1 MRPAH
6 GSILEVVLKA
16 VHTRSAMKFLPILFL
31 CLTAPLL
38 YGQGKPGGRNNPVTN
53 QNTPG
58 QTSPSG
64 TATAIMMWRCNL
76 PGGSYSVALRSVV
89 SVSSHEYLVD
99 GVARVTEVN
108 IDTTGNALVRFYYI
122 EPTTP
127 TSPIGLGNAT
137 IDKAKELFQK
147 GAEMSGQDVWQKVI
161 KNYPTTTH
169 AHTIEYRVTDKETLQ
184 RLYTSAEAALRL
196 NQNTIFDGSNST
208 QTDPTAPPQP
218 PNTP

>member
-1 MRPAH
+1 
-6 GSILEVVLKA
+6 
-16 VHTRSAMKFLPILFL
+16 MKFLPFLLLF
-31 CLTAPLL
+31 LTAPLL
-38 YGQGKPGGRNNPVTN
+38 HAQRGGGGGTGTGTRTNPVVN
-53 QNTPG
+53 GNTPAG
-58 QTSPSG
+58 SPGPSA
-64 TATAIMMWRCNL
+64 TATAILMWRCNL
-76 PGGSYSVALRSVV
+76 PGGSYSVALRAVV

-108 IDTTGNALVRFYYI
+108 IDTVGNALARFYYI
-122 EPTTP
+122 EPSTP

-137 IDKAKELFQK
+137 VQKAQELFQQ
-147 GAEMSGQDVWQKVI
+147 GAELSGQDVWSKVI

-169 AHTIEYRVTDKETLQ
+169 AHTIEYRVTDKDTLQ

-196 NQNTIFDGSNST
+196 NQNTIFDGANST